1 MSAKRHVSARRDGV
15 ESFKT
20 GLCMHTLLSSER
32 AASGV
37 LDTWVNRGHPLGI
50 FTVLA
55 EHATGEGWLESRA
68 ITRVLRGWPVI
79 DQVTG
84 EPADRLREALDQG
97 HRRRKGRAQRSGF
110 RSGFRPRG
118 VPVLMGERDIGGPA
132 AWTSTRSRCIRS
144 PGMPKTATAKAVGV
158 AFTASVAPSGRCGPM
173 PSAWGSIPE
182 PEASVALLV
191 NSTRSA
197 IQLASSAGGSDHHR
211 HWMCTSFDN
220 PDPQTGTLR
229 GVEAPFGVGHQ
240 IGPSGS
246 NQMSSSSGS
255 GTGGAPS
262 PASGEASA

>member
-1 MSAKRHVSARRDGV
+1 MSTKRHVSARRDGV

-68 ITRVLRGWPVI
+68 ITRVLRGWPMM

-84 EPADRLREALDQG
+84 EPADRIRKALDQG
-97 HRRRKGRAQRSGF
+97 HRRRKGRAQRSRF

-158 AFTASVAPSGRCGPM
+158 AFTASVAPSGRCRPM
-173 PSAWGSIPE
+173 PSAWG
-182 PEASVALLV
+182 
-191 NSTRSA
+191 
-197 IQLASSAGGSDHHR
+197 
-211 HWMCTSFDN
+211 
-220 PDPQTGTLR
+220 
-229 GVEAPFGVGHQ
+229 
-240 IGPSGS
+240 
-246 NQMSSSSGS
+246 
-255 GTGGAPS
+255 PS
-262 PASGEASA
+262 PSRKHQWPCWSTPQDPPSSLPPALVGPTITGIGCAPVRQPGPADRYAPGRRGAVWRRPSDRAVGIQPDEQLVRFRNRWGTQSGLG